1 MSTLKKYNLK
11 GEQLGDVAVEETF
24 LNVEANSQM
33 IKDYIVAIRENARQ
47 WSASTKT
54 RAEVKATNKKPH
66 PQKKL
71 GRARQ
76 GSLVSPQFKGGGVV
90 FGPKPKF
97 DQHVRINKKERR
109 LAIRKLMSE
118 KMLDGQAIVLED
130 DTLGAPETK
139 TVAGFIKAL
148 DLKGKT
154 LFLSN
159 SQFDEV
165 EGEGKVNRVTVSS
178 DKHDNFAKSI
188 RNIPNTAFALASNV
202 SGYDVT
208 WARNIVITEKALPEL
223 KAWLER
229 Q

>member
-11 GEQLGDVAVEETF
+11 GEQLGDVAIEETF
-24 LNVEANSQM
+24 LNVEANPQM
-33 IKDYIVAIRENARQ
+33 IKDYIVAVRANARQ

-76 GSLVSPQFKGGGVV
+76 GSLVSPQFRGGGVV
-90 FGPKPKF
+90 FGPRPKF

-109 LAIRKLMSE
+109 LAIRKLISE
-118 KMLDGQAIVLED
+118 KMKDGNAIILED
-130 DTLGAPETK
+130 DTLGTPQTK

-148 DLKGKT
+148 DLKGKI
-154 LFLSN
+154 LFLSD
-159 SQFDEV
+159 SQYDEV
-165 EGEGKVNRVTVSS
+165 EGEGQVTRVTVSS
-178 DKHDNFAKSI
+178 DKHDNFVKSI
-188 RNIPNTAFALASNV
+188 SNIQNTAFSLASNV

-223 KAWLER
+223 KSWLER